1 MEDLVRV
8 IRCANCKHSL
18 YITAGGY
25 LWCRKSPMHTVDPNG
40 YCDGGIQKEIQK
52 EKEES
57 DD

>member
-1 MEDLVRV
+1 MENLVRV

-25 LWCRKSPMHTVDPNG
+25 LWCRKPPMHTVDPNG
-40 YCDGGIQKEIQK
+40 YCDGGIPK